1 MMSEAPIWQF
11 INELSSDAPI
21 PGGGGASGLVAACG
35 MALGNMVLSLTT
47 GKKKFEQYQDEIDEL
62 IEKGNN
68 LTDALLRGMDADAAA
83 FIPLTMA
90 YRMPKDTEEEQA
102 KRDAMLAFKT
112 EVQAEYEK
120 ILTAKIQDSLQGEA
134 LGKLIRAA
142 LEGEDISG
150 YTAEVA
156 EVSDALKAE
165 LAQEIRDGL
174 TICPTKG
181 VHAGF
186 RLAAKDGSGYFDCTD
201 EEIMQM
207 LMPYFRNLAF

>member
-1 MMSEAPIWQF
+1 MGIMAESTIYQF

-47 GKKKFEQYQDEIDEL
+47 GKKKFEQYQDEIDDL

-102 KRDAMLAFKT
+102 KRDAVMEEALVTAS
-112 EVQAEYEK
+112 EAP
-120 ILTAKIQDSLQGEA
+120 LHMMAKIMEAMHLIHRIAEIGSRMAISDAGVGIQCCMAAMHGASLNVFINT
-134 LGKLIRAA
+134 KSMKNR
-142 LEGEDISG
+142 
-150 YTAEVA
+150 EVA
-156 EVSDALKAE
+156 EDMNRRADALIKEAE
-165 LAQEIRDGL
+165 LVGNRTYELVLQAVR
-174 TICPTKG
+174 
-181 VHAGF
+181 
-186 RLAAKDGSGYFDCTD
+186 
-201 EEIMQM
+201 
-207 LMPYFRNLAF
+207 

>member
-1 MMSEAPIWQF
+1 MGIMAESSIYQF

-102 KRDAMLAFKT
+102 KRDAVM
-112 EVQAEYEK
+112 E
-120 ILTAKIQDSLQGEA
+120 EA
-134 LGKLIRAA
+134 LVTASEAPLHMMANIMEAMHLIHRIAEIGSRMAISDAGVGIQCCMAA
-142 LEGEDISG
+142 MHGASLNVFINTKSMKNR
-150 YTAEVA
+150 EVA
-156 EVSDALKAE
+156 EDMNRRADALIKEAE
-165 LAQEIRDGL
+165 LVGNRTYELVLQAVR
-174 TICPTKG
+174 
-181 VHAGF
+181 
-186 RLAAKDGSGYFDCTD
+186 
-201 EEIMQM
+201 
-207 LMPYFRNLAF
+207 

>member
-1 MMSEAPIWQF
+1 MHMGIMAESTIYQF

-102 KRDAMLAFKT
+102 KRDAVM
-112 EVQAEYEK
+112 E
-120 ILTAKIQDSLQGEA
+120 EA
-134 LGKLIRAA
+134 LVTASEAPLHMMANIMEAMHLIHRIAEIGSRMAISDAGVGIQCCMAA
-142 LEGEDISG
+142 MHGASLNVFINTKSMKNR
-150 YTAEVA
+150 EVA
-156 EVSDALKAE
+156 EDMNRRADALIKEAE
-165 LAQEIRDGL
+165 LVGNRTYELVLQAVR
-174 TICPTKG
+174 
-181 VHAGF
+181 
-186 RLAAKDGSGYFDCTD
+186 
-201 EEIMQM
+201 
-207 LMPYFRNLAF
+207 

>member
-1 MMSEAPIWQF
+1 MGIMAESTIYQF

-90 YRMPKDTEEEQA
+90 YRMPKETEEEQA
-102 KRDAMLAFKT
+102 KRDTVM
-112 EVQAEYEK
+112 E
-120 ILTAKIQDSLQGEA
+120 EA
-134 LGKLIRAA
+134 LVTASEAPLHMMANIMEAMHLIHRIAEIGSRMAISDAGVGIQCCMAA
-142 LEGEDISG
+142 MHGASLNVFINTKSMKNR
-150 YTAEVA
+150 EVA
-156 EVSDALKAE
+156 EDMNRRADALIKEAE
-165 LAQEIRDGL
+165 LVGNRTYELVLQAVR
-174 TICPTKG
+174 
-181 VHAGF
+181 
-186 RLAAKDGSGYFDCTD
+186 
-201 EEIMQM
+201 
-207 LMPYFRNLAF
+207 

>member
-1 MMSEAPIWQF
+1 MGIMAESTIYQF

-47 GKKKFEQYQDEIDEL
+47 GKKKFEQYQDEIDDL

-102 KRDAMLAFKT
+102 KRDAVM
-112 EVQAEYEK
+112 E
-120 ILTAKIQDSLQGEA
+120 EA
-134 LGKLIRAA
+134 LVTASEAPLHMMANIMEAMHLIHRIAEIGSRMAISDAGVGIQCCMAA
-142 LEGEDISG
+142 MHGASLNVFINTKSMKNR
-150 YTAEVA
+150 EVA
-156 EVSDALKAE
+156 EDMNRRADALIKEAE
-165 LAQEIRDGL
+165 LVGNRTYELVLQAVR
-174 TICPTKG
+174 
-181 VHAGF
+181 
-186 RLAAKDGSGYFDCTD
+186 
-201 EEIMQM
+201 
-207 LMPYFRNLAF
+207 

>member
-1 MMSEAPIWQF
+1 MGIMAESTIYQF

-47 GKKKFEQYQDEIDEL
+47 GKKKFEQYQDEIDVL

-102 KRDAMLAFKT
+102 KRDAVM
-112 EVQAEYEK
+112 E
-120 ILTAKIQDSLQGEA
+120 EA
-134 LGKLIRAA
+134 LVTASEAPLHMMANIMEAMHLIHRIAEIGSRMAISDAGVGIQCCMAA
-142 LEGEDISG
+142 MHGASLNVFINTKSMKNR
-150 YTAEVA
+150 EVA
-156 EVSDALKAE
+156 EDMNRRADALIKEAE
-165 LAQEIRDGL
+165 LVGN
-174 TICPTKG
+174 
-181 VHAGF
+181 
-186 RLAAKDGSGYFDCTD
+186 CTY
-201 EEIMQM
+201 ELVLQAV
-207 LMPYFRNLAF
+207 R

>member
-1 MMSEAPIWQF
+1 MGIMAESTIYQF
-11 INELSSDAPI
+11 INELSSNAPI

-102 KRDAMLAFKT
+102 KRDAVMEEALVTAS
-112 EVQAEYEK
+112 EAP
-120 ILTAKIQDSLQGEA
+120 LHMMAKIMEAMHLIHRIAEIGSRMAISDAGVGIQCCMAAMHGASLNVFINT
-134 LGKLIRAA
+134 KSMKNR
-142 LEGEDISG
+142 
-150 YTAEVA
+150 EVA
-156 EVSDALKAE
+156 EDMNRRADALIKEAE
-165 LAQEIRDGL
+165 LVGNRTYELVLQAVR
-174 TICPTKG
+174 
-181 VHAGF
+181 
-186 RLAAKDGSGYFDCTD
+186 
-201 EEIMQM
+201 
-207 LMPYFRNLAF
+207 

>member
-1 MMSEAPIWQF
+1 MGIMAESSIYQF

-47 GKKKFEQYQDEIDEL
+47 GKKKFEQYQDEIDDL

-102 KRDAMLAFKT
+102 KRDAVM
-112 EVQAEYEK
+112 E
-120 ILTAKIQDSLQGEA
+120 EA
-134 LGKLIRAA
+134 LVTASEAPLHMMANIMEAMHLIHRIAEIGSRMAISDAGVGIQCCMAA
-142 LEGEDISG
+142 MHGASLNVFINTKSMKNR
-150 YTAEVA
+150 EVA
-156 EVSDALKAE
+156 EDMNRRADALIKEAE
-165 LAQEIRDGL
+165 LVGKRTYELVLQAVR
-174 TICPTKG
+174 
-181 VHAGF
+181 
-186 RLAAKDGSGYFDCTD
+186 
-201 EEIMQM
+201 
-207 LMPYFRNLAF
+207 

>member
-1 MMSEAPIWQF
+1 MGIMAESTIYQF

-90 YRMPKDTEEEQA
+90 YRMPKETEEEQA
-102 KRDAMLAFKT
+102 KRDAVM
-112 EVQAEYEK
+112 E
-120 ILTAKIQDSLQGEA
+120 EA
-134 LGKLIRAA
+134 LVTASEAPLHMMANIMEAMHLIHRIAEIGSRMAISDAGVGIQCCMAA
-142 LEGEDISG
+142 MHGASLNVFINTKSMKNR
-150 YTAEVA
+150 EVA
-156 EVSDALKAE
+156 EDMNRRADALIKEAE
-165 LAQEIRDGL
+165 LVGNRTYELVLQAVR
-174 TICPTKG
+174 
-181 VHAGF
+181 
-186 RLAAKDGSGYFDCTD
+186 
-201 EEIMQM
+201 
-207 LMPYFRNLAF
+207 

>member
-90 YRMPKDTEEEQA
+90 YRMPKETEEEQA
-102 KRDAMLAFKT
+102 KRDAVM
-112 EVQAEYEK
+112 E
-120 ILTAKIQDSLQGEA
+120 EA
-134 LGKLIRAA
+134 LVTASEAPLHMMANIMEAMHLIHRIAEIGSRMAISDAGVGIQCCMAA
-142 LEGEDISG
+142 MHGASLNVFINTKSMKNR
-150 YTAEVA
+150 EVA
-156 EVSDALKAE
+156 EDMNRRADALIKEAE
-165 LAQEIRDGL
+165 LVGNRTYELVLQAVR
-174 TICPTKG
+174 
-181 VHAGF
+181 
-186 RLAAKDGSGYFDCTD
+186 
-201 EEIMQM
+201 
-207 LMPYFRNLAF
+207 

>member
-1 MMSEAPIWQF
+1 MGIMAESTIYQF

-90 YRMPKDTEEEQA
+90 YRMPKDTEEELA
-102 KRDAMLAFKT
+102 KRDAVM
-112 EVQAEYEK
+112 E
-120 ILTAKIQDSLQGEA
+120 EA
-134 LGKLIRAA
+134 LVTASEAPLHMMANIMGAMHLIHRIAEIGSRMAISDAGVGIQCCMAA
-142 LEGEDISG
+142 MHGASLNVFINTKSMKNR
-150 YTAEVA
+150 EVA
-156 EVSDALKAE
+156 EDMNRRADALIKEAE
-165 LAQEIRDGL
+165 LVGNRTYELVLQAVR
-174 TICPTKG
+174 
-181 VHAGF
+181 
-186 RLAAKDGSGYFDCTD
+186 
-201 EEIMQM
+201 
-207 LMPYFRNLAF
+207 

>member
-1 MMSEAPIWQF
+1 MGIMAESSIYQF

-47 GKKKFEQYQDEIDEL
+47 GKKKFEQYQDEIDDL

-102 KRDAMLAFKT
+102 KRDAVM
-112 EVQAEYEK
+112 E
-120 ILTAKIQDSLQGEA
+120 EA
-134 LGKLIRAA
+134 LVTASEAPLHMMANIMEAMHLIHRIAEIGSRMAISDAGVGIQCCMAA
-142 LEGEDISG
+142 MHGASLNVFINTKSMKNR
-150 YTAEVA
+150 EVA
-156 EVSDALKAE
+156 EDMNRRADALIKEAE
-165 LAQEIRDGL
+165 LVGNRTYELVLQAVR
-174 TICPTKG
+174 
-181 VHAGF
+181 
-186 RLAAKDGSGYFDCTD
+186 
-201 EEIMQM
+201 
-207 LMPYFRNLAF
+207 

>member
-1 MMSEAPIWQF
+1 MSMMSEAPIWQF

-102 KRDAMLAFKT
+102 KRDAVM
-112 EVQAEYEK
+112 E
-120 ILTAKIQDSLQGEA
+120 EA
-134 LGKLIRAA
+134 LVTASEAPLHMMANIMEAMHLIHRIAEIGSRMAISDAGVGIQCCMAA
-142 LEGEDISG
+142 MHGASLNVFINTKSMKNR
-150 YTAEVA
+150 EVA
-156 EVSDALKAE
+156 EDMNRRADALIKEAE
-165 LAQEIRDGL
+165 LVGNRTYELVLQAVR
-174 TICPTKG
+174 
-181 VHAGF
+181 
-186 RLAAKDGSGYFDCTD
+186 
-201 EEIMQM
+201 
-207 LMPYFRNLAF
+207 

>member
-1 MMSEAPIWQF
+1 MGIMAESTIYQF

-102 KRDAMLAFKT
+102 KRDAVM
-112 EVQAEYEK
+112 E
-120 ILTAKIQDSLQGEA
+120 EA
-134 LGKLIRAA
+134 LVTASEAPLHMMANIMEAMHLIHRIAEIGSRMAISDAGVGIQCCMAA
-142 LEGEDISG
+142 MHGASLNVFINTKSMKNR
-150 YTAEVA
+150 EVA
-156 EVSDALKAE
+156 EDMNRRADALIKEAE
-165 LAQEIRDGL
+165 LVGNRTYELVLQAVR
-174 TICPTKG
+174 
-181 VHAGF
+181 
-186 RLAAKDGSGYFDCTD
+186 
-201 EEIMQM
+201 
-207 LMPYFRNLAF
+207 

>member
-1 MMSEAPIWQF
+1 MGIMAESTIYQF
-11 INELSSDAPI
+11 INELSSNAPI

-102 KRDAMLAFKT
+102 KRDAVM
-112 EVQAEYEK
+112 E
-120 ILTAKIQDSLQGEA
+120 EA
-134 LGKLIRAA
+134 LVTASEAPLHMMANIMEAMHLIHRIAEIGSRMAISDAGVGIQCCMAA
-142 LEGEDISG
+142 MHGASLNVFINNKSMKNR
-150 YTAEVA
+150 EVA
-156 EVSDALKAE
+156 EDMNRRADALIKEAE
-165 LAQEIRDGL
+165 LVGNRTYELVLQAVR
-174 TICPTKG
+174 
-181 VHAGF
+181 
-186 RLAAKDGSGYFDCTD
+186 
-201 EEIMQM
+201 
-207 LMPYFRNLAF
+207 

>member
-1 MMSEAPIWQF
+1 MGIMAESTIYQF

-47 GKKKFEQYQDEIDEL
+47 GKKKFEQYQDEIDDL

-102 KRDAMLAFKT
+102 KRDAVM
-112 EVQAEYEK
+112 E
-120 ILTAKIQDSLQGEA
+120 EA
-134 LGKLIRAA
+134 LVTASEAPLHMMANIMEAMHLIHRIAEIGSRMAISDAGVGIQCCMAA
-142 LEGEDISG
+142 MHGASLNVFINTKSMKNR
-150 YTAEVA
+150 EVA
-156 EVSDALKAE
+156 EDMNRRADALIKEAE
-165 LAQEIRDGL
+165 LVGN
-174 TICPTKG
+174 
-181 VHAGF
+181 
-186 RLAAKDGSGYFDCTD
+186 CTY
-201 EEIMQM
+201 ELVLQAV
-207 LMPYFRNLAF
+207 R

>member
-1 MMSEAPIWQF
+1 MGIMAESTIYQF

-90 YRMPKDTEEEQA
+90 YRMPKETEEEQA
-102 KRDAMLAFKT
+102 KRDAVM
-112 EVQAEYEK
+112 E
-120 ILTAKIQDSLQGEA
+120 EA
-134 LGKLIRAA
+134 LVTASEAPLHMMANIMEAMHLIHRIADIGSRMAISDAGVGIQCCMAA
-142 LEGEDISG
+142 MHGASLNVFINTKSMKNR
-150 YTAEVA
+150 EVA
-156 EVSDALKAE
+156 EDMNRRADALIKEAE
-165 LAQEIRDGL
+165 LVGNRTYELVLQAVR
-174 TICPTKG
+174 
-181 VHAGF
+181 
-186 RLAAKDGSGYFDCTD
+186 
-201 EEIMQM
+201 
-207 LMPYFRNLAF
+207 

>member
-1 MMSEAPIWQF
+1 MSMMSEAPIWQF

-47 GKKKFEQYQDEIDEL
+47 GKKKFEQYQDEIDDL

-102 KRDAMLAFKT
+102 KRDAVM
-112 EVQAEYEK
+112 E
-120 ILTAKIQDSLQGEA
+120 EA
-134 LGKLIRAA
+134 LVTASEAPLHMMANIMEAMHLIHRIAEIGSRMAISDAGVGIQCCMAA
-142 LEGEDISG
+142 MHGASLNVFINTKSMKNR
-150 YTAEVA
+150 EVA
-156 EVSDALKAE
+156 EDMNRRADALIKEAE
-165 LAQEIRDGL
+165 LVGNRTYELVLQAVR
-174 TICPTKG
+174 
-181 VHAGF
+181 
-186 RLAAKDGSGYFDCTD
+186 
-201 EEIMQM
+201 
-207 LMPYFRNLAF
+207 

>member
-1 MMSEAPIWQF
+1 MGIMAESTIYQF

-47 GKKKFEQYQDEIDEL
+47 GKKKFEQYQDEIDDL

-102 KRDAMLAFKT
+102 KRDAVM
-112 EVQAEYEK
+112 E
-120 ILTAKIQDSLQGEA
+120 EA
-134 LGKLIRAA
+134 LVTASEAPLHMMANIMEAMHLIHRIADIGSRMAISDAGVGIQCCMAA
-142 LEGEDISG
+142 MHGASLNVFINTKSMKNR
-150 YTAEVA
+150 EVA
-156 EVSDALKAE
+156 EDMNRRADALIKEAE
-165 LAQEIRDGL
+165 LVGN
-174 TICPTKG
+174 
-181 VHAGF
+181 
-186 RLAAKDGSGYFDCTD
+186 CTY
-201 EEIMQM
+201 ELVLQAV
-207 LMPYFRNLAF
+207 R

>member
-1 MMSEAPIWQF
+1 MGIMAESTIYQF

-47 GKKKFEQYQDEIDEL
+47 GKKKFEQYQDEIDVL

-102 KRDAMLAFKT
+102 KRDAVM
-112 EVQAEYEK
+112 E
-120 ILTAKIQDSLQGEA
+120 EA
-134 LGKLIRAA
+134 LVTASEAPLHMMANIMEAMHLIHRIAEIGSRMAISDAGVGIQCCMAA
-142 LEGEDISG
+142 MHGASLNVFINTKSMKNR
-150 YTAEVA
+150 EVA
-156 EVSDALKAE
+156 EDMNRRADALIKEAE
-165 LAQEIRDGL
+165 LVGNRTYELVLQAVR
-174 TICPTKG
+174 
-181 VHAGF
+181 
-186 RLAAKDGSGYFDCTD
+186 
-201 EEIMQM
+201 
-207 LMPYFRNLAF
+207 

>member
-1 MMSEAPIWQF
+1 MGIMAESTIYQF

-102 KRDAMLAFKT
+102 KRDAVMEEALVTAS
-112 EVQAEYEK
+112 EAP
-120 ILTAKIQDSLQGEA
+120 LHMMAKIMEAMHLIHRIAEIGSRMAISDAGVGIQCCMAAMHGASLNVFINT
-134 LGKLIRAA
+134 KSMKNR
-142 LEGEDISG
+142 
-150 YTAEVA
+150 EVA
-156 EVSDALKAE
+156 EDMNRRADALIKEAE
-165 LAQEIRDGL
+165 LVGNRTYELVLQAVR
-174 TICPTKG
+174 
-181 VHAGF
+181 
-186 RLAAKDGSGYFDCTD
+186 
-201 EEIMQM
+201 
-207 LMPYFRNLAF
+207 

>member
-1 MMSEAPIWQF
+1 MSMMSEAPIWQF

-102 KRDAMLAFKT
+102 KRDAVM
-112 EVQAEYEK
+112 E
-120 ILTAKIQDSLQGEA
+120 EA
-134 LGKLIRAA
+134 LVTASEAPLHMMANIMEAMHLIHRIAESGSRMAISDAGVGIQCCMAA
-142 LEGEDISG
+142 MHGASLNVFINTKSMKNR
-150 YTAEVA
+150 EVA
-156 EVSDALKAE
+156 EDMNRRADALIKEAE
-165 LAQEIRDGL
+165 LVGNRTYELVLQAVR
-174 TICPTKG
+174 
-181 VHAGF
+181 
-186 RLAAKDGSGYFDCTD
+186 
-201 EEIMQM
+201 
-207 LMPYFRNLAF
+207 

>member
-1 MMSEAPIWQF
+1 MGIMAESTIYQF

-90 YRMPKDTEEEQA
+90 YRMPKETEEE
-102 KRDAMLAFKT
+102 
-112 EVQAEYEK
+112 V
-120 ILTAKIQDSLQGEA
+120 
-134 LGKLIRAA
+134 
-142 LEGEDISG
+142 
-150 YTAEVA
+150 
-156 EVSDALKAE
+156 
-165 LAQEIRDGL
+165 
-174 TICPTKG
+174 
-181 VHAGF
+181 
-186 RLAAKDGSGYFDCTD
+186 
-201 EEIMQM
+201 
-207 LMPYFRNLAF
+207 

>member
-1 MMSEAPIWQF
+1 MGIMAESTIYQF

-90 YRMPKDTEEEQA
+90 YRMPKETEEEQA
-102 KRDAMLAFKT
+102 KRDAVM
-112 EVQAEYEK
+112 E
-120 ILTAKIQDSLQGEA
+120 EA
-134 LGKLIRAA
+134 LVTASEAPLHMMANIMEAMHLIHRIAEIGSRMAISDAGVGIQCCMAA
-142 LEGEDISG
+142 MHGASLNVFINTKSMKNRK
-150 YTAEVA
+150 VA
-156 EVSDALKAE
+156 EDMNRRADALIKEAE
-165 LAQEIRDGL
+165 LVGNRTYELVLQAVR
-174 TICPTKG
+174 
-181 VHAGF
+181 
-186 RLAAKDGSGYFDCTD
+186 
-201 EEIMQM
+201 
-207 LMPYFRNLAF
+207 

>member
-1 MMSEAPIWQF
+1 MGIMAESTIYQF

-47 GKKKFEQYQDEIDEL
+47 GKKKFEQYQDEIDDL

-102 KRDAMLAFKT
+102 KRDAVM
-112 EVQAEYEK
+112 E
-120 ILTAKIQDSLQGEA
+120 EA
-134 LGKLIRAA
+134 LVTASEAPLHMMANIMEAMHLIHR
-142 LEGEDISG
+142 I
-150 YTAEVA
+150 AEIGSRMA
-156 EVSDALKAE
+156 ISDA
-165 LAQEIRDGL
+165 
-174 TICPTKG
+174 G
-181 VHAGF
+181 VGIQCCMA
-186 RLAAKDGSGYFDCTD
+186 
-201 EEIMQM
+201 
-207 LMPYFRNLAF
+207 

>member
-1 MMSEAPIWQF
+1 MGIMAESTIYQF
-11 INELSSDAPI
+11 INELSSNAPI

-102 KRDAMLAFKT
+102 KRDAVM
-112 EVQAEYEK
+112 E
-120 ILTAKIQDSLQGEA
+120 EA
-134 LGKLIRAA
+134 LVTASEAPLHMMANIMEAMHLIHRIAEIGSRMAISDAGVGIQCCMAA
-142 LEGEDISG
+142 MHGASLNVFINTKSMKNR
-150 YTAEVA
+150 EVA
-156 EVSDALKAE
+156 EDMNRRADALIKEAE
-165 LAQEIRDGL
+165 LVGNRTYELVLQAVR
-174 TICPTKG
+174 
-181 VHAGF
+181 
-186 RLAAKDGSGYFDCTD
+186 
-201 EEIMQM
+201 
-207 LMPYFRNLAF
+207 

>member
-1 MMSEAPIWQF
+1 MGIMAESTIYQF

-68 LTDALLRGMDADAAA
+68 LTEALLRGMDADAAA

-102 KRDAMLAFKT
+102 KRDAVM
-112 EVQAEYEK
+112 E
-120 ILTAKIQDSLQGEA
+120 EA
-134 LGKLIRAA
+134 LVTASEAPLHMMANIMEAMHLIHRIAEIGSRMAISDAGVGIQCCMAA
-142 LEGEDISG
+142 MHGASLNVFINTKSMKNR
-150 YTAEVA
+150 EVA
-156 EVSDALKAE
+156 EDMNRRADALIKEAE
-165 LAQEIRDGL
+165 LVGNRTYELVLQAVR
-174 TICPTKG
+174 
-181 VHAGF
+181 
-186 RLAAKDGSGYFDCTD
+186 
-201 EEIMQM
+201 
-207 LMPYFRNLAF
+207 

>member
-1 MMSEAPIWQF
+1 MGIMAESTIYQF

-90 YRMPKDTEEEQA
+90 YRMPKETEEEQA
-102 KRDAMLAFKT
+102 KRDTVM
-112 EVQAEYEK
+112 E
-120 ILTAKIQDSLQGEA
+120 EA
-134 LGKLIRAA
+134 LVTASEAPLHMMANIMEAMHLIHRIAEIGSRMAISDAGVGIQCCMAA
-142 LEGEDISG
+142 MHGASLNVFINTKSMKNRK
-150 YTAEVA
+150 VA
-156 EVSDALKAE
+156 EDMNRRADALIKEAE
-165 LAQEIRDGL
+165 LVGNRTYELVLQAVR
-174 TICPTKG
+174 
-181 VHAGF
+181 
-186 RLAAKDGSGYFDCTD
+186 
-201 EEIMQM
+201 
-207 LMPYFRNLAF
+207 

>member
-47 GKKKFEQYQDEIDEL
+47 GKKKFEQYQDEIDDL

-68 LTDALLRGMDADAAA
+68 LTEALLRGMDADAAA

-102 KRDAMLAFKT
+102 KRDAVM
-112 EVQAEYEK
+112 E
-120 ILTAKIQDSLQGEA
+120 EA
-134 LGKLIRAA
+134 LVTASEAPLHMMANIMEAMHLIHRIAEIGSRMAISDAGVGIQCCMAA
-142 LEGEDISG
+142 MHGASLNVFINTKSMKNR
-150 YTAEVA
+150 EVA
-156 EVSDALKAE
+156 EDMNRRADALIKEAE
-165 LAQEIRDGL
+165 LVGNRTYELVLQAVR
-174 TICPTKG
+174 
-181 VHAGF
+181 
-186 RLAAKDGSGYFDCTD
+186 
-201 EEIMQM
+201 
-207 LMPYFRNLAF
+207 